1 MQNTYEIGVPIDSD
15 KKKITI
21 EEFFCIH
28 IYIYIYM
35 SNARNIK
42 IGYQM
47 I

>member
-1 MQNTYEIGVPIDSD
+1 MQNTYEIGVPIDGD

-28 IYIYIYM
+28 IYIYM